1 MTRLRAKGAGMA
13 GPITGRNVRVA
24 VLGAGRWANNAHLPG
39 WARDPRSD
47 IVAVCDTEIG
57 LAEEAAKTFGAAVV
71 SDDFRAVVSRD
82 DIDVVDVCTP
92 SHTHFELS
100 MAALEAGKHVLCEKP
115 VAFDF
120 RDTLH
125 AAEIARTKGLK
136 TKLGFTFRYSPA
148 MLYMKEM
155 VDQGFCGE
163 PYIYNAYEQNSQ
175 WIDPQTPLRQV
186 HLDADQSKIQVSSL
200 EGYGAP
206 VIDISRWMTG
216 SEMSS
221 VVGTLKN
228 FVPERMVRATGTM
241 MRMNIDDGDIFI
253 AEFANGVIGSVQ
265 SSFVTV
271 GNYPGIEVRLYGSKG
286 AIITRLVEEFGVAE
300 TIKAA
305 TPDDVEFK
313 ELEVPQ
319 RFYPEGGHPRET
331 WFTLFYANLIKDFLD
346 ELTTETPKNQGNFD
360 DGAAVQE
367 IINAVELSFRE
378 RRWTDL
384 PLPR

>member
-1 MTRLRAKGAGMA
+1 MVL
-13 GPITGRNVRVA
+13 PIVDRPVRVG
-24 VLGAGRWANNAHLPG
+24 VLGAGRWAQMAHLPG
-39 WARDPRSD
+39 WARDPRTAL
-47 IVAVCDTEIG
+47 VAVCDIEPQ
-57 LAEEAAKTFGAAVV
+57 LAKEAAAKFSIPHAATEYHDVV
-71 SDDFRAVVSRD
+71 NRD

-92 SHTHFELS
+92 SHTHFEQA

-120 RDTLH
+120 RETQR
-125 AAEIARTKGLK
+125 AAELARSQRLK

-155 VDQGFCGE
+155 VDQGFCGD

-175 WIDPQTPLRQV
+175 WIDPQTPLRQGD
-186 HLDADQSKIQVSSL
+186 HEADQSRIHVSSL

-206 VIDISRWMTG
+206 VIDIARWMVG
-216 SEMSS
+216 SDLTS
-221 VVGTLKN
+221 VVGVMRN
-228 FVPERMVRATGTM
+228 FVPERMVRATGRM

-253 AEFANGVIGSVQ
+253 GEFANGAIGSVQ
-265 SSFVTV
+265 TSFVTV

-300 TIKAA
+300 TILAA

-313 ELEVPQ
+313 ELTVPD
-319 RFYPEGGHPRET
+319 RFYPEGGSPNET

-346 ELTTETPKNQGNFD
+346 ELTTDTPRNQGNFD
-360 DGAAVQE
+360 DGAWVQE
-367 IINAVELSFRE
+367 IINAVEISHHE
-378 RRWTDL
+378 RRWTNL
-384 PLPR
+384 PLAR

>member
-1 MTRLRAKGAGMA
+1 MVL
-13 GPITGRNVRVA
+13 PIVDRPVRVG
-24 VLGAGRWANNAHLPG
+24 VLGAGRWAEMAHLPG
-39 WARDPRSD
+39 WVRDPRAKL
-47 IVAVCDTEIG
+47 VAVCDIDPQ
-57 LAEEAAKTFGAAVV
+57 LAKDAAAKFDIPHAATDYHNVV
-71 SDDFRAVVSRD
+71 NRD
-82 DIDVVDVCTP
+82 DIDVIDVCTP
-92 SHTHFELS
+92 SHTHFEQA

-120 RDTLH
+120 RETLR
-125 AAEIARTKGLK
+125 AAELARSQGLK

-155 VDQGFCGE
+155 VDQGFCGD

-175 WIDPQTPLRQV
+175 WIDPQTPLRQGD
-186 HLDADQSKIQVSSL
+186 HEADQSRIHVSSL

-206 VIDISRWMTG
+206 VIDIARWMVG
-216 SEMSS
+216 SDFTS
-221 VVGTLKN
+221 VIGVLRN
-228 FVPERMVRATGTM
+228 FVPERVVRATGRM

-253 AEFANGVIGSVQ
+253 GEFANGAIGSVQ
-265 SSFVTV
+265 TSFVTV

-286 AIITRLVEEFGVAE
+286 GIITRLVEEFGVAE

-313 ELEVPQ
+313 ELTVPD
-319 RFYPEGGHPRET
+319 RFYPEGGSPNET

-346 ELTTETPKNQGNFD
+346 ELTNDTPRNQGNFD
-360 DGAAVQE
+360 DGAWVQE
-367 IINAVELSFRE
+367 IINAVEISHRE

-384 PLPR
+384 PLVR

>member
-1 MTRLRAKGAGMA
+1 MVL
-13 GPITGRNVRVA
+13 PIVDRPVRVG
-24 VLGAGRWANNAHLPG
+24 VLGAGRWAQMAHLPG
-39 WARDPRSD
+39 WARDPRTEL
-47 IVAVCDTEIG
+47 VAVCDIEPQ
-57 LAEEAAKTFGAAVV
+57 LAKDAAAKFRIPHAATDYHTVV
-71 SDDFRAVVSRD
+71 NRD

-92 SHTHFELS
+92 SHTHFELA
-100 MAALEAGKHVLCEKP
+100 MAALEAGKHVLGEKP

-120 RDTLH
+120 RHTLR
-125 AAEIARTKGLK
+125 AAELARAQGLK

-148 MLYMKEM
+148 MLYMKDM
-155 VDQGFCGE
+155 VDQGFCGD

-175 WIDPQTPLRQV
+175 WIDPQTPLRQGD
-186 HLDADQSKIQVSSL
+186 HEADQSRLHVSSL

-206 VIDISRWMTG
+206 VIDIARWMVG
-216 SEMSS
+216 SDLTS
-221 VVGTLKN
+221 VVGVMRN
-228 FVPERMVRATGTM
+228 FVPERMVRATGRM

-253 AEFANGVIGSVQ
+253 GEFANGAIGSVQ

-286 AIITRLVEEFGVAE
+286 AIITRLVEEFGIAE

-313 ELEVPQ
+313 ELVVPD
-319 RFYPEGGHPRET
+319 RFYPEGGSPNET

-346 ELTTETPKNQGNFD
+346 ELTIDTRRNQGNFD
-360 DGAAVQE
+360 DGAWVQE
-367 IINAVELSFRE
+367 IINAVEISHHE